1 MITLPLFPLQL
12 FPLPG
17 ELVPLHIFEPRYR
30 QLLDDARE
38 PGFKFGIL
46 LQHKDNK
53 QHFGSTVMLERIVRR
68 HPAGESDIIIKAL
81 DFINY
86 NLGTLAYRS
95 PSVDEINLT
104 RTGNAASM

>member
-53 QHFGSTVMLERIVRR
+53 QQFGSTVMLERIIRR

-81 DFINY
+81 DFFRLVNLENY
-86 NLGTLAYRS
+86 FNNRLYPGGT
-95 PSVDEINLT
+95 VIE
-104 RTGNAASM
+104 